1 MHKKSILNYYFEYLH
16 VFNVNTS
23 IQMFAYIN
31 FKVGF
36 LKNESKDNILP

>member
-1 MHKKSILNYYFEYLH
+1 MDKKSILNQIFEYLH
-16 VFNVNTS
+16 GFNVNTS
-23 IQMFAYIN
+23 IQTFAYMN